1 MKMGKKRSE
10 KFRGM
15 RTHGHGKNARRG
27 HGKRG
32 GVGNAGSFTHRFIK
46 IYKENPRYFGRHG
59 FKRAPEIVER
69 KNTINLSEIQDRIDT
84 LMKQGYARKEGDI
97 YVVDLTSM
105 GVDKLLGAGNVSMP
119 MKIIVGEASER
130 AIEKVK
136 SAGGEVEVNA

>member
-1 MKMGKKRSE
+1 MAKKRSE

-15 RTHGHGKNARRG
+15 RTHGHGRNARRG

-46 IYKENPRYFGRHG
+46 IYKENPRYFGMHG
-59 FKRAPEIVER
+59 FKRAPELIEKKR
-69 KNTINLSEIQDRIDT
+69 TINLSEIQDRIDT
-84 LMKQGYARKEGDI
+84 LIAQGYAKKEGEMYI
-97 YVVDLTSM
+97 IDLTSM
-105 GVDKLLGAGNVSMP
+105 GVDKLLGSGTVRMP
-119 MKIIVGEASER
+119 MKIIVEEASEN

>member
-1 MKMGKKRSE
+1 MVAKKRSE

-59 FKRAPEIVER
+59 FKRAPELMES
-69 KNTINLSEIQDRIDT
+69 KKTINLSEIQDRLST
-84 LMKQGYARKEGDI
+84 LLEQGYAKKDGDI
-97 YVVDLTSM
+97 YSIDLKSM
-105 GVDKLLGAGNVSMP
+105 GIDKLLGSGNVSIP
-119 MKIIVGEASER
+119 MKITVREASER

-136 SAGGEVEVNA
+136 SAGGEVEIDA

>member
-1 MKMGKKRSE
+1 MAKKRSE

-46 IYKENPRYFGRHG
+46 IYKENPRYFGMHG
-59 FKRAPEIVER
+59 FKRAPELIER
-69 KNTINLSEIQDRIDT
+69 KKTINLGEIHDRLDT
-84 LMKQGYARKEGDI
+84 LTEQGYAKKEGEI

-105 GVDKLLGAGNVSMP
+105 GVDKLLGSGKVEIP

-136 SAGGEVEVNA
+136 SAGGEVELNA

>member
-1 MKMGKKRSE
+1 MSKRSE

-32 GVGNAGSFTHRFIK
+32 GVGNAGSFTHRFIST
-46 IYKENPRYFGRHG
+46 YKENPRYFGMHG
-59 FKRAPEIVER
+59 FKRAPELIE
-69 KNTINLSEIQDRIDT
+69 KKKTINLGEIQDRLPSLVEKGI
-84 LMKQGYARKEGDI
+84 AKEENGT

-105 GVDKLLGAGNVSMP
+105 GVDKLLGSGSVSKP
-119 MKIIVGEASER
+119 MKLIVDEASER

-136 SAGGEVEVNA
+136 SSGGEVEING

>member
-1 MKMGKKRSE
+1 MAKKRSE

-15 RTHGHGKNARRG
+15 RTHGHGRNARRG

-46 IYKENPRYFGRHG
+46 VYKENPRYFGMHG
-59 FKRAPEIVER
+59 FKRAPELIER
-69 KNTINLSEIQDRIDT
+69 KNTINLSEIQDRFDT
-84 LMKQGYARKEGDI
+84 LMENGYIKKEGET
-97 YVVDLTSM
+97 YVLDLNSM
-105 GVDKLLGAGNVSMP
+105 GVDKLLGSGSLKVP
-119 MKIIVGEASER
+119 MKIIVSEASEK